1 MGLTQKYKQQQ
12 QQVRIQTNESNYIKG
27 MQFVEHPLAEGY
39 SRMLVNFDIDSIS
52 GKLTPRKGLKSLGVV
67 HPTENARTRLSH
79 TSGYN
84 TVVESKVCYSSN
96 AADKRQISKSLQS
109 VLYNTDTRSFLIATG
124 APDITENATFDVIPL
139 SIDSEEEYATPEPFI
154 IAKPEIHGKEC
165 IHNNF
170 YKRPVGTFAFG
181 NSYYTF
187 LKHNYYM
194 VKLIS
199 DLPNANYPGVN
210 TYEDLKALYPNDTPG
225 GYFRFID
232 GDSEGVLAYY
242 DAQGVLVRWLKSEQ
256 DLLALKSIP
265 DPNSYYVLCYTRLGA
280 DIKADSAI
288 TLFDKTLKRDEL
300 EDDVYYVCVV
310 QPDKLNPTEA
320 SSWGYNMLLED
331 PYNFVCENTATNL
344 VTILGI
350 LPYDKFGN
358 IVLTPRKNQEVTLK
372 AFYRAPTA
380 YHSDTENMKYYSTTK
395 KGEVENAEDLDNI
408 ALENY
413 GDWWY
418 VTSTKEY
425 YMVIP
430 HFEPGVAEA
439 IKKVLPFGLTKPKAS
454 ERLNGTS
461 TEGVDKIHLIWQ
473 MRQAGASDWQTIHDE
488 TVELSAYRQNDVPV
502 PFIVNTTLPA
512 EETMVRLVV
521 TDPID
526 KAYPDAIDMPAVDN
540 EYILSTVSV
549 GLSLVADELANTLNL
564 TPKNYDLGQAT
575 GMCEWEQRLVLWG
588 VPDALNTIFISDVG
602 NPNFF
607 PYPNNVDIFTDPII
621 SVHNYGNELLVL
633 TTSALYRLTWDTEGL
648 GWTHTLVQQNL
659 HVTLEDTYMS
669 CVIKNMFFFK
679 SGEYYYMM
687 VPKATSSNVRGE
699 VAIAPISKPI
709 EGLLDNF
716 HKEMYNLIRVIVDRP
731 DLDDFTNRLVNYFSY
746 IDNTKVV
753 VNYVY
758 SLNTNVTQDS
768 DTEDLL
774 NSKYLYIQLIYDT
787 DARTWSIRA
796 FEAAHM
802 LYASHADAIQ
812 QDRFIDV
819 TPALSEEKLV
829 LQYYQFQ
836 DYADTSVQCISE
848 TNTEIPVER
857 ILKNYQYLDTGNRE
871 INTELKKRFRE
882 FQFKIKNNTATNLG
896 FYTSFL
902 IDGSMRRDL
911 QRYEPRYILDEHGE
925 PTVIIDK
932 VIDPDALIVFD
943 RVLDPNAMIY
953 KTDSVERIIVPARML
968 QDSGELTP
976 TTLAEKVDAD
986 RWILNQSAF
995 PGRTLCKIRM
1005 AISGKGLSPRAIM
1018 LSTNEQNFEILGHCW
1033 VYRTMHS
1040 R

>member
-12 QQVRIQTNESNYIKG
+12 QQVRVQTNESNYIKG
-27 MQFVEHPLAEGY
+27 MQFVDQPLTEGY
-39 SRMLVNFDIDSIS
+39 SRVLVNFDIDSLS
-52 GKLTPRKGLKSLGVV
+52 GKLTPRKGLNSLGLVL
-67 HPTENARTRLSH
+67 PTENAKTHLSH
-79 TSGYN
+79 ASGYN
-84 TVVESKVCYSSN
+84 TVVQSKVCYSSN
-96 AADKRQISKSLQS
+96 VADKRQITKSLQS

-139 SIDSEEEYATPEPFI
+139 SADSDEEYVTPEPFI

-165 IHNNF
+165 VHNNF

-187 LKHNYYM
+187 LKHSYYM
-194 VKLIS
+194 VELIAE
-199 DLPNANYPGVN
+199 LPNA
-210 TYEDLKALYPNDTPG
+210 EYPNVNQYTDLEAKYPTGEPG
-225 GYFRFID
+225 GYFKFTS
-232 GDSEGVLAYY
+232 GDSKGVLAYY
-242 DAQGVLVRWLKSEQ
+242 NAQRELTRWFASE
-256 DLLALKSIP
+256 DELLALKNIP
-265 DPNSYYVLCYTRLGA
+265 DPNAYYILCYTKLGA
-280 DIKADSAI
+280 
-288 TLFDKTLKRDEL
+288 EL
-300 EDDVYYVCVV
+300 QPDDVLLDKSIAEIDPALYYVCVV

-331 PYNFVCENTATNL
+331 PYDFVCENTAVNL

-350 LPYDKFGN
+350 LPYDKDGN
-358 IVLTPRKNQEVTLK
+358 IVLTPRKNQEITLK
-372 AFYRAPTA
+372 AFYRAPSE
-380 YHSDTENMKYYSTTK
+380 YHSDTENMKYYVTTK
-395 KGEVENAEDLDNI
+395 KGEVEEVEDLDNI
-408 ALENY
+408 IPENY

-418 VTSTKEY
+418 VTSTQEY
-425 YMVIP
+425 YMVMP
-430 HFEPGVAEA
+430 YFAEDA
-439 IKKVLPFGLTKPKAS
+439 ENATMNIQLFGNTKPKSS

-461 TEGVDKIHLIWQ
+461 SASPDKIHLRWEK
-473 MRQAGASDWQTIHDE
+473 RQAGASDWDLIYDTQVLLSEYRNGDTI
-488 TVELSAYRQNDVPV
+488 L
-502 PFIVNTTLPA
+502 PFAVNTSLGN
-512 EETMVRLVV
+512 EEMMVRLVIS
-521 TDPID
+521 DPND
-526 KAYPDAIDMPAVDN
+526 KVISQSGIEE
-540 EYILSTVSV
+540 EYVLSTVSV
-549 GLSLVADELANTLNL
+549 GLSLVSDELANTLNL

-588 VPDALNTIFISDVG
+588 VPDALNTLFISDVG

-633 TTSALYRLTWDTEGL
+633 TTSALYRLTWDAEGL
-648 GWTHTLVQQNL
+648 GWVHTLVQQNL

-716 HKEMYNLIRVIVDRP
+716 HEEVYNLVKVMA
-731 DLDDFTNRLVNYFSY
+731 DDPNMVNFPNYLVNYFSY
-746 IDNTKVV
+746 VDNTRVV

-758 SLNTNVTQDS
+758 DLNATVG
-768 DTEDLL
+768 DTESVT
-774 NSKYLYIQLIYDT
+774 NSKYLYVQLIYDT
-787 DARTWSIRA
+787 DIRTWTMRV

-819 TPALSEEKLV
+819 TPAQTDAQLV

-836 DYADTSVQCISE
+836 DYADESIQYVSE
-848 TNTEIPVER
+848 TDTVYVDR
-857 ILKNYQYLDTGNRE
+857 IVKNYQYLDTGNRE

-902 IDGSMRRDL
+902 IDGSIRKDL
-911 QRYEPRYILDEHGE
+911 QRYEPRFILDPITGE
-925 PTVIIDK
+925 ATVI
-932 VIDPDALIVFD
+932 VD
-943 RVLDPNAMIY
+943 RVVDPNALVVFERTLDPNAMVY
-953 KTDSVERIIVPARML
+953 RTERIEKIIVPARML

-976 TTLAEKVDAD
+976 TILAEETDAD
-986 RWILNQSAF
+986 RWVLDQSAF

-1005 AISGKGLSPRAIM
+1005 PITGKGLSPRAIL